1 MVKKSSNFKTA
12 KLYAKA
18 FYESVEGSGMLAEA
32 LKDAEILRSAKL
44 NQLAE
49 SKYLSSPIIDFEQK
63 MILLEAVLQKLELNE
78 KTANLLKIMAQS
90 NNFGLL
96 DLVIDD
102 FFAIYNN
109 KHNVAEI
116 TVETS
121 EKLNIEQDTLLREK
135 LSKIFNK
142 KIKIIYM
149 IKAEILGGLV
159 IKNGTMLID
168 LSLRNK
174 LKNLEQLMKGTD

>member
-63 MILLEAVLQKLELNE
+63 RIKLL
-78 KTANLLKIMAQS
+78 S
-90 NNFGLL
+90 
-96 DLVIDD
+96 
-102 FFAIYNN
+102 FFDRD
-109 KHNVAEI
+109 KESDV
-116 TVETS
+116 
-121 EKLNIEQDTLLREK
+121 
-135 LSKIFNK
+135 K
-142 KIKIIYM
+142 KIR
-149 IKAEILGGLV
+149 LG
-159 IKNGTMLID
+159 
-168 LSLRNK
+168 
-174 LKNLEQLMKGTD
+174 